1 MSAIEQPVVEFF
13 LALQRSV
20 NAADAGA
27 IARAFAAELL
37 VADPADARAQANDP
51 VFRASIQRWLDLL
64 RQAGIRDA
72 KALQIDP
79 MPLGANYALVQVRW
93 SIWFMPRGRSD
104 FVNEFLIDY
113 LVALR
118 ESGIEIVTVIVH
130 DDEAT
135 LRQRM
140 QVPG

>member
-20 NAADAGA
+20 NAADAEA
-27 IARAFAAELL
+27 IARVFAAELF
-37 VADPADARAQANDP
+37 VATPADARAQTNDAA
-51 VFRASIQRWLDLL
+51 FRARIQRWLDTL

-79 MPLGANYALVQVRW
+79 APLGATYALVQVRW
-93 SIWFMPRGRSD
+93 SIWFAPEGQGD

-113 LVALR
+113 LVAMR

>member
-1 MSAIEQPVVEFF
+1 MSAIEQPVVDFF

-20 NAADAGA
+20 NAADAEA

-79 MPLGANYALVQVRW
+79 MPLGASYALVQVRW